1 MFEPFAKFL
10 KFKQP
15 RRHPRL
21 KPRYLGPSM
30 LVILRLHT
38 GMAHSKYSYYV
49 PGETIS
55 YPVVVLF
62 QCSVTS
68 IVTGPIFISGVY
80 LRIGDRLFYCVG
92 DFENYLGSVF
102 GESLLICLKTCLICF
117 WERFV
122 QTTRYP
128 FSTIFLSALRNSHE
142 WHILLFRTLP
152 LLLAVLYYIPQC

>member
-1 MFEPFAKFL
+1 
-10 KFKQP
+10 
-15 RRHPRL
+15 
-21 KPRYLGPSM
+21 
-30 LVILRLHT
+30 
-38 GMAHSKYSYYV
+38 MAHSKYSYYV

-102 GESLLICLKTCLICF
+102 GGILTNMLKNLPHLLLGALRPNYTIPLLYHFFICF
-117 WERFV
+117 
-122 QTTRYP
+122 TK
-128 FSTIFLSALRNSHE
+128 FS
-142 WHILLFRTLP
+142 
-152 LLLAVLYYIPQC
+152 